1 MHLWVAGVALTAL
14 AACTVGLAIARI
26 EYAAGL
32 PVPATPGF
40 LFWLGHFLSFAVGG
54 VMFLLLEVDPTL
66 GLESDALAWQIG
78 TVTMGL
84 SAFGV
89 CYALALRPWTSTRSG
104 LIRWPTVRLDSR
116 GLVVGCL
123 AVAMPVLGF
132 FLAFPE
138 YLIGAMKDVGAP
150 DEAQVIGV
158 IVFGVLGFVRPV
170 MLVLLGLYLIA
181 EGRKGVVVAG
191 LLAVVGLGQTFQAT
205 LAGGRAAILEA
216 LLACVAV
223 MAAFRIRQGRSGR
236 VTLAVAVC
244 TMLCLLYIPVAGQY
258 RARTGYGGV
267 SREVQT
273 FSEYVSAFLEAGS
286 AVADTSRVRDSVEAV
301 VARIYEPSAFRVMS
315 AARESHDGFGFRGW
329 SDLMFRWLP
338 NFLRE
343 KGKDR
348 DQDLMWQQGFKP
360 LETSAEPLTLPAD
373 LYYRFGLLGVV
384 LGYGMLGVLLGL
396 VVRWFRSQLDA
407 MRFVGLMALGV
418 LVSRVYAVDFVH
430 AVWMPIYELPIG
442 MSVAVVA
449 FSGLRGPVGVGLTQL
464 FRKLRPGRRD

>member
-1 MHLWVAGVALTAL
+1 
-14 AACTVGLAIARI
+14 
-26 EYAAGL
+26 
-32 PVPATPGF
+32 
-40 LFWLGHFLSFAVGG
+40 
-54 VMFLLLEVDPTL
+54 
-66 GLESDALAWQIG
+66 
-78 TVTMGL
+78 
-84 SAFGV
+84 
-89 CYALALRPWTSTRSG
+89 
-104 LIRWPTVRLDSR
+104 
-116 GLVVGCL
+116 
-123 AVAMPVLGF
+123 
-132 FLAFPE
+132 
-138 YLIGAMKDVGAP
+138 
-150 DEAQVIGV
+150 
-158 IVFGVLGFVRPV
+158 
-170 MLVLLGLYLIA
+170 
-181 EGRKGVVVAG
+181 
-191 LLAVVGLGQTFQAT
+191 
-205 LAGGRAAILEA
+205 
-216 LLACVAV
+216 
-223 MAAFRIRQGRSGR
+223 
-236 VTLAVAVC
+236 
-244 TMLCLLYIPVAGQY
+244 
-258 RARTGYGGV
+258 V